1 MIYEAADNGITI
13 FVTTHYMD
21 EAEYCDRISIMVQG
35 KIAALAAPKD
45 MKKEYNAATMDEVFR
60 KLVAGTFNQE

>member
-1 MIYEAADNGITI
+1 
-13 FVTTHYMD
+13 MD
-21 EAEYCDRISIMVQG
+21 EAEYCDRISIMVHG

-45 MKKEYNAATMDEVFR
+45 MKKEYNAVTMDEVFR